1 MLLVFKLILLLAILV
16 ISSLIGYMISN
27 RYVARVK
34 ELQKLITAL
43 EIFETRINYT
53 YDTIPECFHYIAHY
67 IEGSIGNIFQNTADA
82 LEKENNTGT
91 GDCLKRIIDEERI
104 ALNLTDTDIE
114 ILKGLSVSLGQI
126 DLDSQMKNIRLVIHT
141 LNSQLEQA
149 EEEKSKNFKL
159 YRNMGILT
167 GLVLMIVLI

>member
-1 MLLVFKLILLLAILV
+1 MLLAVKFVLLLAILGV
-16 ISSLIGYMISN
+16 SSLIGYIISN

-34 ELQKLITAL
+34 ELQKLITSL

-53 YDTIPECFHYIAHY
+53 YETIPECFEYISDY
-67 IEGSIGNIFQNTADA
+67 IDGSVGNIFRKTAEA
-82 LEKENNTGT
+82 LEKENNMGT
-91 GDCLKRIIDEERI
+91 GDCFKQIIDEERI
-104 ALNLTDTDIE
+104 CLNLTDADIE

-141 LNSQLEQA
+141 LNAQLEQA
-149 EEEKSKNFKL
+149 EQEKSKNFKL
-159 YRNMGILT
+159 YRNMGIVT